1 MREIGITDMNFLSDD
16 RFLGFQKTLDAR
28 MKQLHSSG
36 IGVSRKQAEPI
47 TPNKEER
54 LWQSGQLGDGSSQSL
69 FSTVFYYNCKLFG
82 MRAMDEHRSLKC
94 SQFSVGYEGNLRY
107 IEFTGR
113 SSKTLAGGLRQRNI
127 DSKCI
132 RHYSTVSRE
141 RCLHALYGKY
151 LSL

>member
-36 IGVSRKQAEPI
+36 IGVSGKQAEPI

-69 FSTVFYYNCKLFG
+69 FNTVFYYNCKLCG
-82 MRAMDEHRSLKC
+82 MRAMDKHCSLRAATNE
-94 SQFSVGYEGNLRY
+94 SQ
-107 IEFTGR
+107 
-113 SSKTLAGGLRQRNI
+113 KTLNKCETRNKTVFHTRLRHPETINSVPLNSVLRIKQI
-127 DSKCI
+127 G
-132 RHYSTVSRE
+132 V
-141 RCLHALYGKY
+141 
-151 LSL
+151 

>member
-54 LWQSGQLGDGSSQSL
+54 LWQSGQLGDGSLQSL
-69 FSTVFYYNCKLFG
+69 FNTVLYYNCKLFG

-113 SSKTLAGGLRQRNI
+113 SSKTAE
-127 DSKCI
+127 
-132 RHYSTVSRE
+132 Y
-141 RCLHALYGKY
+141 
-151 LSL
+151 

>member
-1 MREIGITDMNFLSDD
+1 MNFLSDD

-36 IGVSRKQAEPI
+36 IGVSQKQAEPI

-54 LWQSGQLGDGSSQSL
+54 LWQSGQLGGVSSQSL
-69 FSTVFYYNCKLFG
+69 FNTVFYYNCKLFG

-94 SQFSVGYEGNLRY
+94 SSFHLATREISAIY
-107 IEFTGR
+107 GR

-132 RHYSTVSRE
+132 
-141 RCLHALYGKY
+141 
-151 LSL
+151 